1 VNNNLRS
8 ERGVALVVALMAMM
22 MMVALGTALMLTTS
36 TESKITRNFRNTSE
50 GLYAADAVV
59 ERAMDDILTIHDW
72 NDLLNGSAQSAFID
86 GQPSGPRTLAD
97 GKTIDLGEIIN
108 YANCQKATTC
118 ANPEMDAVTN
128 ERPWGANNPRWKPF
142 AWGFLNDIT
151 PSGSVNSAFYVMA
164 MVADDPS
171 ENDNNP
177 LLDGAPPPPPATVN
191 PGGGVISMR
200 AEAFGPF
207 GAHRIL
213 ELTLARQAALS
224 TPGSTGYNN
233 GIGQAGVRILS
244 WREVR

>member
-1 VNNNLRS
+1 MKSDPRS
-8 ERGVALVVALMAMM
+8 ERGVALIVTLLAMM
-22 MMVALGTALMLTTS
+22 MMVALGTALILTTS
-36 TESKITRNFRNTSE
+36 TELKITRNFRNTSE

-59 ERAMDDILTIHDW
+59 ERAMDDILTIRDW
-72 NDLLNGSAQSAFID
+72 NSLLNGSAQSAFID
-86 GQPSGPRTLAD
+86 GLPGGTRTLAD
-97 GKTIDLGEIIN
+97 GKTIDLGAILN

-118 ANPEMDAVTN
+118 ANSDMDAVTN
-128 ERPWGANNPRWKPF
+128 GRPWGANNPRWTPF

-151 PSGSVNSAFYVMA
+151 PSGSVNSAFYVMV

-200 AEAFGPF
+200 AEAFGPS
-207 GAHRIL
+207 GAHKVL
-213 ELTLARQAALS
+213 ELTLSR
-224 TPGSTGYNN
+224 TDSTGYNN
-233 GIGQAGVRILS
+233 GTGQAGVRILS